1 MQDALPFIGPKKGAL
16 LQQLVREQRPR
27 LAVEV
32 GTLCGYST
40 LLIAQ
45 AMSPDAQL
53 ISLECDWKWA
63 LVAKRFVYQA
73 TTGDKKSKPVNSWDL
88 LSRSAICDQS
98 KPCPL
103 SCKVLQDR

>member
-16 LQQLVREQRPR
+16 LQKLVRDKQPR
-27 LAVEV
+27 MAVEV

-45 AMSPDAQL
+45 AMLPDAQL
-53 ISLECDWKWA
+53 VSLESDWKWA

-73 TTGDKKSKPVNSWDL
+73 TTGDRSSKAVGFL
-88 LSRSAICDQS
+88 LI
-98 KPCPL
+98 
-103 SCKVLQDR
+103 SCWISCQMNVIIHTFKYADTL

>member
-1 MQDALPFIGPKKGAL
+1 MRDKRPK
-16 LQQLVREQRPR
+16 

-53 ISLECDWKWA
+53 ISLESDWKWA

-73 TTGDKKSKPVNSWDL
+73 TTGDKKSKPVISWDL
-88 LSRSAICDQS
+88 L
-98 KPCPL
+98 KPT
-103 SCKVLQDR
+103 SCW